1 MTGAGV
7 AIYGILSAAAGVTNL
22 VSTKIYPRLAPM
34 ETVAPYVVYSIVS
47 VDPTDSKTRPSTLDR
62 VRVQIDCYGRTYA
75 SAEAVHSAVRTAL
88 DAYTIGSTVAGVKLD
103 GIKFETE
110 NDTFEED
117 VDIHRRSA
125 DYQIRI
131 KY

>member
-7 AIYGILSAAAGVTNL
+7 AIYGILSAASGVTTL
-22 VSTKIYPRLAPM
+22 VSTKIFPRLAPM

-62 VRVQIDCYGRTYA
+62 VRVQIDCYARTYA
-75 SAEAVHSAVRTAL
+75 SAEAVHSAVRSAL